1 MPRKGCYGD
10 MNGSPG
16 VRNYGTMDLDDL
28 YDVYC
33 YIEEMQGKK
42 NIKCSSTKYTTYIF
56 ITTVLCQMEYTLT

>member
-1 MPRKGCYGD
+1 

-16 VRNYGTMDLDDL
+16 VRNYGTMDRDDL

-42 NIKCSSTKYTTYIF
+42 II
-56 ITTVLCQMEYTLT
+56 